1 MVLAA
6 EDTGREALA
15 EIRRVLGVLRAYDDP
30 DELVPQPG
38 IEQLD
43 ALIERHRRNPP

>member
-1 MVLAA
+1 MLAA

-15 EIRRVLGVLRAYDDP
+15 EIRWVLGVLRAYDDP
-30 DELVPQPG
+30 DGLAPQPR

-43 ALIERHRRNPP
+43 ALIERHRRNRP